1 MTDYFFE
8 LKDIYPYI
16 YGFPILILVLVV
28 LFLLLKRN
36 IDNKSISFYGMFM
49 SMSKKDV
56 FSLSLILLFA
66 YIMVVSVFVNK
77 FSIMDLSIFVP
88 IILFNTINLFL
99 GKLILDTI
107 HASVLSVLLYLKV
120 IFYNYIIDVGNYWYV
135 VCIYI
140 ILCLFIL
147 LYTVFFSLRR
157 FKSVIQKNKY
167 VK

>member
-1 MTDYFFE
+1 MIDYFFE

-16 YGFPILILVLVV
+16 YVFPILILILVV
-28 LFLLLKRN
+28 IFLLLERN

-49 SMSKKDV
+49 SMSKKNV

-66 YIMVVSVFVNK
+66 YIMIISIFVNK
-77 FSIMDLSIFVP
+77 FTIMDLSIFVP
-88 IILFNTINLFL
+88 IILFDTLNLFL
-99 GKLILDTI
+99 GKLVLDVI

-140 ILCLFIL
+140 MLCLFIL
-147 LYTVFFSLRR
+147 LYTIFFSLRR
-157 FKSVIQKNKY
+157 FKSIIQKNKY
-167 VK
+167 AK